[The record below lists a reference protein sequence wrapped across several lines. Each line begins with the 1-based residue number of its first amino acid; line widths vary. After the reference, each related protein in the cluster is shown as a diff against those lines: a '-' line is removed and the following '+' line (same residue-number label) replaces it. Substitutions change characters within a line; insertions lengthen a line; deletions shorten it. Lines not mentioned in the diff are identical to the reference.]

1 MNDNVNH
8 PSHYTDGKIEVIDF
22 IEDKNL
28 NFHRGNAVKYIARA
42 GKKNPEKEVEDL
54 EKAVWYTNREI
65 QRISGQSKNSV
76 LLEHLEALKKFI
88 NGEWVDTDI
97 IQTILGIDFS
107 TGLKMF
113 DFSRTAEWN
122 PAPLN
127 GQKITTK
134 FRLKT
139 VLLTQKVEK
148 LEADIKE
155 FERETD
161 KETVTNLKH
170 VCRVF
175 ERALNNALGVDHAY
189 TDAYKAAEEE
199 IKREDVENIYN
210 GDYE

>member
-65 QRISGQSKNSV
+65 QRINGQSKNSV

-199 IKREDVENIYN
+199 IKREDTEEIYN